1 VLKFGRPVL
10 THLNCIIAKN
20 NLLGIAMNE
29 IWFGSEA
36 SYFEAKSSIEK
47 YTAHMSTPAG
57 QAYMSDDEEDD
68 GTTAPYLSVID
79 NVGLITI
86 QGPLAD
92 ATFGYWGPIFGI
104 TGYGDIQEALV
115 AATRNPDVKSIMLV
129 IKSGG
134 GAVFGVSETAKFI
147 QNVDK
152 VKPIIAYS
160 PSAMASAA
168 LWLGVAARE
177 TYVSTTTIAGS
188 IGTIMVMMSRYEQLK
203 QDGIDAVVVRSGKFK
218 ALGHPAEP
226 ISDAAVEIAQAQAD
240 YLSSIFLNYVAER
253 RGVSTVAAD
262 TKFGQGREFIGE
274 QAVAV
279 GLVDGLKSYTEAF
292 ITTKSKFIP
301 ANNSTVVGATIADST
316 ANADN
321 ANHLEGT
328 NMPRP
333 THIPTPEELAAMA
346 AGIDLSAEAA
356 TDEASN
362 ATGENPTTETQAST
376 GESPTA
382 EADTRVAELQALMDA
397 SAAAQAELQS
407 KFDAAQAEIAAI
419 KAEQESSAAVMSAM
433 SDIVRGTIKT
443 MSLPLNLAT
452 DTLAELNGSALCAK
466 HKETADLFKSKVKAG
481 GVAAATRQQREEET
495 TQAAVVNPLFVAA
508 AKLNSQKGK

>member
-1 VLKFGRPVL
+1 
-10 THLNCIIAKN
+10 
-20 NLLGIAMNE
+20 MNE

-57 QAYMSDDEEDD
+57 QAYMNDDDEDD
-68 GTTAPYLSVID
+68 GTTAPYLSVVD
-79 NVGLITI
+79 NVGIITI

-92 ATFGYWGPIFGI
+92 ATFGYWGPVFGI

-134 GAVFGVSETAKFI
+134 GAVSGVSETAKFI

-240 YLSSIFLNYVAER
+240 YLSNIFLNYVADR
-253 RGVSTVAAD
+253 RGISAVAAD

-301 ANNSTVVGATIADST
+301 ANNSLVVGATIADST

-346 AGIDLSAEAA
+346 AGIDLSAEADTAQGEQAVGETA
-356 TDEASN
+356 TA
-362 ATGENPTTETQAST
+362 ETQAST
-376 GESPTA
+376 GEQPA
-382 EADTRVAELQALMDA
+382 GEAPQIDARAAELQALVDA
-397 SAAAQAELQS
+397 STAAQAELQS

-419 KAEQESSAAVMSAM
+419 KAEQESSAAIMSAM

-452 DTLAELNGSALCAK
+452 DTLAELDGSALCAK

-495 TQAAVVNPLFVAA
+495 SQAAVVNPLFVAA

>member
-1 VLKFGRPVL
+1 
-10 THLNCIIAKN
+10 
-20 NLLGIAMNE
+20 MNE

-47 YTAHMSTPAG
+47 YTAHISTPAG
-57 QAYMSDDEEDD
+57 QAYMNDDEEDD
-68 GTTAPYLSVID
+68 GTTAPYLSVVD
-79 NVGLITI
+79 NVGIVTI

-92 ATFGYWGPIFGI
+92 ATFGYWGPMFGI

-134 GAVFGVSETAKFI
+134 GAVSGVSETAKFI

-240 YLSSIFLNYVAER
+240 YLSSIFLSYVADR
-253 RGVSTVAAD
+253 RGISSVAAD

-292 ITTKSKFIP
+292 VTTKSKFIP
-301 ANNSTVVGATIADST
+301 ANNSLVVGATIADST

-346 AGIDLSAEAA
+346 AGIDLSAEADTAQGEQAADGETAA
-356 TDEASN
+356 TEAQA
-362 ATGENPTTETQAST
+362 ATGEQPT
-376 GESPTA
+376 GEAPQ
-382 EADTRVAELQALMDA
+382 ADARVAELQALVDA
-397 SAAAQAELQS
+397 STAAQAELQA
-407 KFDAAQAEIAAI
+407 KFDAAQAEIALI
-419 KAEQESSAAVMSAM
+419 KAEQESSAATMSAM

-495 TQAAVVNPLFVAA
+495 SQAAVVNPLFVAA

>member
-1 VLKFGRPVL
+1 
-10 THLNCIIAKN
+10 
-20 NLLGIAMNE
+20 MNE

-36 SYFEAKSSIEK
+36 SYFEAKSAIEK
-47 YTAHMSTPAG
+47 YNAHSSTPAA
-57 QAYMSDDEEDD
+57 QAAHKAYYADDEEEDD
-68 GTTAPYLSVID
+68 NGTTAPYLSVID
-79 NVGLITI
+79 NVGIVTI

-92 ATFGYWGPIFGI
+92 ATFGYWGPMFGI

-134 GAVFGVSETAKFI
+134 GAVSGVSETAKFI

-152 VKPIIAYS
+152 VKPIVAYS

-226 ISDAAVEIAQAQAD
+226 ISDAAVEIAQGQAD
-240 YLSSIFLNYVAER
+240 YLSSIFLNYVADR
-253 RGVSTVAAD
+253 RGISAVAAD

-292 ITTKSKFIP
+292 VTTKSKFTP
-301 ANNSTVVGATIADST
+301 ANNSVVVGATIADST

-346 AGIDLSAEAA
+346 AGIDLSAEADTA
-356 TDEASN
+356 QGEQAAGETPTAETQAATGEQPTDEA
-362 ATGENPTTETQAST
+362 PQAD
-376 GESPTA
+376 A
-382 EADTRVAELQALMDA
+382 HMAELQALVDA
-397 SAAAQAELQS
+397 STAAQAELQA
-407 KFDAAQAEIAAI
+407 KFDAAQAEIVAI
-419 KAEQESSAAVMSAM
+419 KAEQESSAATMSAM

-495 TQAAVVNPLFVAA
+495 SQAAVVNPLFVAA

>member
-1 VLKFGRPVL
+1 
-10 THLNCIIAKN
+10 
-20 NLLGIAMNE
+20 MNE

-36 SYFEAKSSIEK
+36 SYFEAKNSIEK
-47 YTAHMSTPAG
+47 YTAHLSTPAA
-57 QAYMSDDEEDD
+57 QAYMNDDDEEDD
-68 GTTAPYLSVID
+68 GTTAPYLSVVD
-79 NVGLITI
+79 NVGIITV

-92 ATFGYWGPIFGI
+92 ATFGYWGPMFGI

-115 AATRNPDVKSIMLV
+115 AATRNPDVKTIMMV

-134 GAVFGVSETAKFI
+134 GAVSGVSETAKFI

-152 VKPIIAYS
+152 VKPIVAYS

-226 ISDAAVEIAQAQAD
+226 ISDAAVEIAQGQAD
-240 YLSSIFLNYVAER
+240 YLSSIFLNYVADR
-253 RGVSTVAAD
+253 RGISAVAAD

-292 ITTKSKFIP
+292 VTTKSKFTP
-301 ANNSTVVGATIADST
+301 ANNSVVVGATIADST

-321 ANHLEGT
+321 AKHLEGT

-346 AGIDLSAEAA
+346 AGIDLSAEADTAAAQAA
-356 TDEASN
+356 TNASG
-362 ATGENPTTETQAST
+362 AGEGESASTETPEAGAQA
-376 GESPTA
+376 
-382 EADTRVAELQALMDA
+382 AELQALVDA
-397 SAAAQAELQS
+397 AGTAQAELQA
-407 KFDAAQAEIAAI
+407 KFDAAQAEIASAQAEVAAL
-419 KAEQESSAAVMSAM
+419 KAEQESNAAAMSAM
-433 SDIVRGTIKT
+433 TDIVRGTIKT

-452 DTLAELNGSALCAK
+452 DTLAELNGSALCDK
-466 HKETADLFKSKVKAG
+466 HKEIADLFKSKVKAG
-481 GVAAATRQQREEET
+481 GVAAATRQQREEEKP
-495 TQAAVVNPLFVAA
+495 QAAVVNPLFVAA

>member
-1 VLKFGRPVL
+1 
-10 THLNCIIAKN
+10 
-20 NLLGIAMNE
+20 MNE

-47 YTAHMSTPAG
+47 YNAHMSIPAN
-57 QAYMSDDEEDD
+57 QAYMDDDEEDD

-79 NVGLITI
+79 NVGIVTI

-134 GAVFGVSETAKFI
+134 GAVSGVSETAKFI

-240 YLSSIFLNYVAER
+240 YLSSIFLNYVADR
-253 RGVSTVAAD
+253 RGISSVAAD

-301 ANNSTVVGATIADST
+301 ANNSLVVGATIADST

-346 AGIDLSAEAA
+346 AGIDLSAEADTA
-356 TDEASN
+356 Q
-362 ATGENPTTETQAST
+362 GEQAAGGETATTETQAAT
-376 GESPTA
+376 GEQPTG
-382 EADTRVAELQALMDA
+382 EAPQADARVAELQALVDA
-397 SAAAQAELQS
+397 STAAQAELQA
-407 KFDAAQAEIAAI
+407 KFDAAQAEIALI
-419 KAEQESSAAVMSAM
+419 KAEQESSAATMSAM

-495 TQAAVVNPLFVAA
+495 AQAAVVNPLFVAA